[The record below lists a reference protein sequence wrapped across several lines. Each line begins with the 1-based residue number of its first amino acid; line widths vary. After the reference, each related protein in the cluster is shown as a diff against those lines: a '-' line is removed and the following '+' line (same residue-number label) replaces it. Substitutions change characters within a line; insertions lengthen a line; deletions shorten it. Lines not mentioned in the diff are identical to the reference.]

1 MAMPRFH
8 AFLMAMAAAISAP
21 SAMAQSAGPESAVRR
36 EDCPVVS
43 RSLPGDPT
51 CIADVGMVASDPDRY
66 CGKKIELIGYLD
78 RSRRGFFPYPDVAM
92 LGYVFL
98 AVIIADDSLAEHLES
113 TGVSDVQ
120 LAIVSGTF
128 DCGLR
133 LEFPTVGS
141 IKDIVDLVVYPR
153 GSGQEVLIDGG
164 VIQRP

>member
-1 MAMPRFH
+1 MAIPRFH
-8 AFLMAMAAAISAP
+8 AFLLAMASAISAP
-21 SAMAQSAGPESAVRR
+21 SAMAQSAGPDSAVRR

-66 CGKKIELIGYLD
+66 CGKKIELVGYLD
-78 RSRRGFFPYPDVAM
+78 RSAGGFFASHDLAR
-92 LGYVFL
+92 LSHLFL
-98 AVIIADDSLAEHLES
+98 AVVIADESVAEHLAS
-113 TGVSDVQ
+113 TGVGDVQ

-128 DCGLR
+128 DCGSR
-133 LEFPTVGS
+133 HEFPTVGS

-153 GSGQEVLIDGG
+153 GSGQEVLIDGS